1 MKTGRCQT
9 QCWPG
14 MSEGVVDS
22 EPQSLRQRI
31 KMMLKRRLSHRTKR
45 KLKIYAN
52 RLINW
57 FSKLGGRS
65 KTSHV
70 PTIESQATRLKA
82 GDLVRVRSREE
93 IAATLNS
100 WNELRGCMFMEDMWQ
115 YCGTTQSVLKS
126 VERFVDERDYRVKRA
141 RGLILLEGL
150 ICEGTPDYGRCDRAC
165 FYFWR
170 QEWLEKIDGP

>member
-1 MKTGRCQT
+1 VNTARCQT
-9 QCWPG
+9 QCWPA
-14 MSEGVVDS
+14 MSEGVVDN
-22 EPQSLRQRI
+22 EPQSLQKRA

-45 KLKIYAN
+45 RLKVYAN

-57 FSKLGGRS
+57 FAKLGGKS
-65 KTSHV
+65 KASPVT
-70 PTIESQATRLKA
+70 ATDSKASRLRA
-82 GDLVRVRSREE
+82 GDLVRVRPREE
-93 IAATLNS
+93 IEATLDAF
-100 WNELRGCMFMEDMWQ
+100 NELRGCMFMEAMWP
-115 YCGTTQSVLKS
+115 YCGTTQRVLKT

-170 QEWLEKIDGP
+170 EEWLEKIDEP